1 MSIAKKNEKKVDLK
15 GKESAI
21 DNDDLFPPFL
31 FKIPPAI
38 LFHILLTIFSF
49 IFALIYGNPV
59 TEGEGTFNSFAISY
73 WLPGVASFLLVFE
86 IMVNYVLDED
96 ETRKKALVSLF
107 LDGAYALLAL
117 IAIVLYA
124 VLNNSVSSGPSLLF
138 FASVVVGVFGLSLAS
153 IFPSLNV
160 LHPLKIFETR
170 VQKAAFLFIGMI
182 FAVILFAGAALTSFA
197 RISSSAL
204 TSYDAYCFYAALVI
218 GLFAIFYAVYLLARG
233 EKKNGQA
240 LKVFLG
246 FFVIFL
252 LLGFIGFVIALSTR
266 LNVNSGN
273 LGMSLFAWSFSTS
286 IFILALA
293 IFGIVVFGRKIIGGG
308 VR

>member
-1 MSIAKKNEKKVDLK
+1 MSIAKKNEKKADFK
-15 GKESAI
+15 GKEPVI

-86 IMVNYVLDED
+86 IMVNYILDED
-96 ETRKKALVSLF
+96 EIRKKALVSLF
-107 LDGAYALLAL
+107 LDGAYALLGL

-124 VLNNSVSSGPSLLF
+124 VLNTNVSSGPSLLF

-182 FAVILFAGAALTSFA
+182 FAAILFAGAALTSFA

-204 TSYDAYCFYAALVI
+204 ISYDAYCFYTTLVI

-293 IFGIVVFGRKIIGGG
+293 IFGIVAFGRKIIGGG